1 MKTNSDYGIAVIG
14 AGTAGLTAAIYASRA
29 GQSVI
34 VLDGRGYGGQI
45 GNADRVE
52 NYPGFKSISG
62 FDFATALYEQAIALG
77 AKIRFSAVKSVK
89 KTENGFEAETEK
101 VTYITGSVIIASGL
115 EKRKLGLDNEDILT
129 GRGVSYCA
137 TCDGAFFKGKSTAV
151 IGGGN
156 TALEDALYLSA
167 YCREVYLVHRRD
179 EYRAEKAYIDRI
191 NAKPNII
198 QLKSHIPVEIKGC
211 DTVTGL
217 IVKNIKDNTT
227 RELDLSG
234 IFAAVGQIPSSSI
247 FGGLIDIDEYGYII
261 AGEDC
266 KTSSEGIFAAGDCR
280 TKQVRQLVTA
290 AADGA
295 VAGIS
300 AAEYVR
306 K

>member
-167 YCREVYLVHRRD
+167 YCSEVYLIHRRD

-198 QLKSHIPVEIKGC
+198 QLKSHIPVEIKGS

-295 VAGIS
+295 VAGIA

>member
-14 AGTAGLTAAIYASRA
+14 AGTAGLTAAIYASCA

-167 YCREVYLVHRRD
+167 YCSEVYLVHRRD

-198 QLKSHIPVEIKGC
+198 QLKSHIPVEIKGS

-295 VAGIS
+295 VAGIA

>member
-167 YCREVYLVHRRD
+167 YCSEVYLVHRRD

-198 QLKSHIPVEIKGC
+198 QLKSHIPVEIKGS

-295 VAGIS
+295 VAGIA

>member
-1 MKTNSDYGIAVIG
+1 MKTNSNYGIAVIG

-198 QLKSHIPVEIKGC
+198 QLKSHIPVEIKGS

-295 VAGIS
+295 VAGIA

>member
-167 YCREVYLVHRRD
+167 YCSEVYLVHRRD

-198 QLKSHIPVEIKGC
+198 QLKSHIPVEIKGS

-217 IVKNIKDNTT
+217 IVKNIKDNST

-295 VAGIS
+295 VAGIA

>member
-1 MKTNSDYGIAVIG
+1 MKTNSNYGIAVIG

-198 QLKSHIPVEIKGC
+198 QLKSHIPVEIKGS

-234 IFAAVGQIPSSSI
+234 ISAAVGQIPSSSI

-295 VAGIS
+295 VAGIA